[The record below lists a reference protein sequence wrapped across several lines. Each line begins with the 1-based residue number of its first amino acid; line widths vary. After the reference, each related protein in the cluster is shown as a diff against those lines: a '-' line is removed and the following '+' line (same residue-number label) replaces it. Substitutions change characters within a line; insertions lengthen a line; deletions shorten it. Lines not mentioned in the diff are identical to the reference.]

1 MSAAVADTTGAN
13 EETTVPRSA
22 EIGDLTGDRGLDGRG
37 DHQEVLR
44 LDITVQD
51 SVSMLQKQN

>member
-1 MSAAVADTTGAN
+1 MRQ
-13 EETTVPRSA
+13 VPRSA

-51 SVSMLQKQN
+51 SVSM